1 MAKPRKQPF
10 KSPTGIQGLDE
21 ITGGGLSKGRLTL
34 KLAQELLAAS
44 YQSRLEL
51 LSVIEDQKRAEE
63 ALEASERKYRML
75 ADNTLDVIW
84 AMDLDFTFTYGN
96 PAVRSLMGH
105 SPEEWIGS
113 RLSEHCDE
121 ENFAKIIQVISDE
134 MAKGPAGVGII
145 LESVFLNKNREP
157 IPVEIHGKVMFD
169 ENGAPIFL
177 QGVTL
182 DISGRKR
189 EEEEREKLKEQLLQS
204 QKLEAMGTLTGGIAH
219 DFNNLLTTIIGNA
232 VMTIAEVG
240 KASPLYEFL
249 DDIKGA
255 GERAAGLIRQLLAFS
270 RKQVNKPE
278 VVDLNEMAGNMERML
293 RRIIREDIEL
303 KTILSPD
310 LGLVETDVGQMEQI
324 LMNLAVNARDAM
336 PEGGKLT
343 IETSN
348 VELDKTYARNH
359 IAVIPGPYVMLAVS
373 DTGTGMT
380 KEVQA
385 RIFEPFFTTKD
396 KSKGT
401 GLGLS
406 TVYGIVKQS
415 KGNIWV
421 YSEPGK
427 GSTFKIYLPRVK
439 KTIRIMERPG
449 KKEESLQGSET
460 ILVVE
465 DDDMVRELAIN
476 ILKRYGYTVLFAG
489 DGQEAFHICRGLKE
503 PVQLMLTDV
512 VMPRISGRELVESL
526 EGMRPEMKVLFMSG
540 YTDNAIVHH
549 WILDNRIAFIQKP
562 FTPGDLARKV
572 REVLDT

>member
-1 MAKPRKQPF
+1 MAKSRKQLL
-10 KSPTGIQGLDE
+10 KSPTGIHGLDE
-21 ITGGGLSKGRLTL
+21 ITGDKLPKGRLTL

-51 LSVIEDQKRAEE
+51 LSMIEDQKRAEE

-84 AMDLDFTFTYGN
+84 AMNLDFTFTYGN
-96 PAVRSLMGH
+96 PAVRSLLGH

-113 RLSEHCDE
+113 RLPEHCDE
-121 ENFAKIIQVISDE
+121 ENFAKMIQVIADE
-134 MAKGPAGVGII
+134 IDKGPDGVGII
-145 LESVFLNKNREP
+145 LESVLFNKNREQ

-169 ENGAPIFL
+169 ENGAPSFL
-177 QGVTL
+177 QGIAR

-189 EEEEREKLKEQLLQS
+189 EEEEREKMKEQLLQS
-204 QKLEAMGTLTGGIAH
+204 QKMEAIGTLAGGIAH
-219 DFNNLLTTIIGNA
+219 DFNNLLTTIIGNT
-232 VMTIAEVG
+232 VMTIAKVG
-240 KASPLYEFL
+240 KESPLYEFL
-249 DDIKGA
+249 EDIKGA

-270 RKQVNKPE
+270 RKQVIKPE
-278 VVDLNEMAGNMERML
+278 VVNLNNAVGNMDRML

-303 KTILSPD
+303 ETILSSD
-310 LGLVETDVGQMEQI
+310 LGRIEADVGQMEQI
-324 LMNLAVNARDAM
+324 LMNLSVNARDAM

-348 VELDKTYARNH
+348 VELDETYALNH

-385 RIFEPFFTTKD
+385 KIFEPFFTTKD
-396 KSKGT
+396 NVRGT

-406 TVYGIVKQS
+406 TVFGIVKQS

-427 GSTFKIYLPRVK
+427 GSTFKIYFPRVK
-439 KTIRIMERPG
+439 KTIRTMERPG
-449 KKEESLQGSET
+449 KKEKSLQGSET

-465 DDDMVRELAIN
+465 DDDMVRELSIK

-489 DGQEAFHICRGLKE
+489 NGQEAFHICRGHKE

-512 VMPRISGRELVESL
+512 VMPRMSGRELAKSL
-526 EGMRPEMKVLFMSG
+526 EELRPEMKVLFMSG
-540 YTDNAIVHH
+540 YTDNAVVHH
-549 WILDNRIAFIQKP
+549 SILDNEVAFIQKP
-562 FTPGDLARKV
+562 FRPEGLARKV
-572 REVLDT
+572 REVLDA

>member
-1 MAKPRKQPF
+1 
-10 KSPTGIQGLDE
+10 
-21 ITGGGLSKGRLTL
+21 
-34 KLAQELLAAS
+34 
-44 YQSRLEL
+44 
-51 LSVIEDQKRAEE
+51 
-63 ALEASERKYRML
+63 
-75 ADNTLDVIW
+75 
-84 AMDLDFTFTYGN
+84 
-96 PAVRSLMGH
+96 
-105 SPEEWIGS
+105 
-113 RLSEHCDE
+113 
-121 ENFAKIIQVISDE
+121 
-134 MAKGPAGVGII
+134 
-145 LESVFLNKNREP
+145 
-157 IPVEIHGKVMFD
+157 
-169 ENGAPIFL
+169 
-177 QGVTL
+177 
-182 DISGRKR
+182 
-189 EEEEREKLKEQLLQS
+189 
-204 QKLEAMGTLTGGIAH
+204 
-219 DFNNLLTTIIGNA
+219 
-232 VMTIAEVG
+232 MTIAEVG

>member
-1 MAKPRKQPF
+1 MAKPRKQLF

-21 ITGGGLSKGRLTL
+21 ITGGGLPKGRLTL
-34 KLAQELLAAS
+34 KLAQELLTAS

-51 LSVIEDQKRAEE
+51 LAVIEDQKRVEE

-113 RLSEHCDE
+113 RLPEHCDE
-121 ENFAKIIQVISDE
+121 ENFAKIIQVIVDE
-134 MAKGPAGVGII
+134 MAKGPDGVGII
-145 LESVFLNKNREP
+145 LESVLLNKKREP

-177 QGVTL
+177 QGIAR

-189 EEEEREKLKEQLLQS
+189 EEEEREKMKEQLLQS
-204 QKLEAMGTLTGGIAH
+204 QKMEAIGTLTGGIAH
-219 DFNNLLTTIIGNA
+219 DFNNLLTTIIGNT
-232 VMTIAEVG
+232 VMTIAKVG
-240 KASPLYEFL
+240 KESPLYEFL
-249 DDIKGA
+249 EDIKGA
-255 GERAAGLIRQLLAFS
+255 GERAAELIRQLMAFS
-270 RKQVNKPE
+270 RKQVIKPE
-278 VVDLNEMAGNMERML
+278 VVNLNKAVGNMDRML
-293 RRIIREDIEL
+293 QRIIREDIEL

-310 LGLVETDVGQMEQI
+310 LGRIEADVGQMEQI
-324 LMNLAVNARDAM
+324 IMNLAVNARDAM

-348 VELDKTYARNH
+348 VELDETYALNH
-359 IAVIPGPYVMLAVS
+359 IVAIPGPYVMLAVS

-380 KEVQA
+380 KKVQA
-385 RIFEPFFTTKD
+385 KIFEPFFTTKD
-396 KSKGT
+396 NVKGT

-406 TVYGIVKQS
+406 TVFGIVKQS

-427 GSTFKIYLPRVK
+427 GSTFKIHFPRVK
-439 KTIRIMERPG
+439 KTIRTMERPE

-465 DDDMVRELAIN
+465 DDDMVRELAIK

-489 DGQEAFHICRGLKE
+489 NGQEAFHICREHRE

-512 VMPRISGRELVESL
+512 VMPGMGGRELAKSL
-526 EGMRPEMKVLFMSG
+526 EELRPEMKVLFMSG
-540 YTDNAIVHH
+540 YTDNIIVHH
-549 WILDNRIAFIQKP
+549 SILDNDVAFIQKP
-562 FTPGDLARKV
+562 FRPEGLARKV
-572 REVLDT
+572 REVLDA